1 MSTSKLCI
9 LFLEGGKYIWSNF
22 QKTLKNWDL
31 YTYACS
37 FTKRLKLNP
46 KAHFHKTKTAAPKA
60 V

>member
-9 LFLEGGKYIWSNF
+9 LFLEGGKYIWCNF
-22 QKTLKNWDL
+22 QKKPKNRAL

-37 FTKRLKLNP
+37 FTKKLKLNP
-46 KAHFHKTKTAAPKA
+46 KALFHKTKTAAPIA